1 MSQIKK
7 SWFSLQ
13 FEAQTKCELKRPLS
27 YLLSPGSHWVAT
39 TWLYNSELVE
49 RGMRVVFFPR
59 LEEILDHISS
69 LPPWKKNTIKDENLN
84 QRKEKEI
91 KKGQGKDLFKP
102 LYL

>member
-1 MSQIKK
+1 MSLRGL
-7 SWFSLQ
+7 SHAYCLLGPTGLQ
-13 FEAQTKCELKRPLS
+13 L
-27 YLLSPGSHWVAT
+27 PGFIT
-39 TWLYNSELVE
+39 QLVE